1 MHASKAVLTHMLS
14 LTTKATVVL
23 KVFTVEGGVGKR
35 KINRAKV
42 LIDELIA

>member
-1 MHASKAVLTHMLS
+1 MTVSVLTHMLS

-23 KVFTVEGGVGKR
+23 KVFTVEVGGVGKR

-42 LIDELIA
+42 LIDELTA